1 MIVTVDDFRYF
12 GTDSAVATF
21 EKNLPEGLVVTMLE
35 GDSGNDF
42 LSIEI
47 VQDVENHITEIK
59 QPKYWEKGMQRFN
72 EYFPSGP
79 RSRKTPLP
87 EGINLEPATPS
98 EIDEAKNLPFRQLIG
113 FLQFGA
119 TTKPEIKYALSVL
132 SQHNKG
138 WSTLHFGCA
147 LRTLEYGYESR
158 EMGTI
163 YSDLDKHGVNM
174 LYAYAD
180 SNYRPPLS
188 QGARYTMAN
197 GGVISSTSSRHK
209 KTNTSTTDAE
219 AEEAYLASN
228 DVVALRKIFEEIG
241 LKQIDPTT
249 IYCDNQPAI
258 HIMENKGSIAKKSK
272 AMATQIFAL
281 RDRMIDHEV
290 ELKYLSTVEMA
301 ADIGTKALGKVKF
314 QLFRDIITGYALV
327 RASKRNY
334 TIPIMAISLQELQT

>member
-1 MIVTVDDFRYF
+1 MKQSIVDPGLWFQRELHTEEDIKKLKLSEDYLLIAKEFILVIVTVDDFRYF
-12 GTDSAVATF
+12 GTDSAVAKF

-35 GDSGNDF
+35 GDSGNNF

-47 VQDVENHITEIK
+47 FQDIENHITEIK

-72 EYFPSGP
+72 EYFPNSP

-163 YSDLDKHGVNM
+163 
-174 LYAYAD
+174 
-180 SNYRPPLS
+180 
-188 QGARYTMAN
+188 
-197 GGVISSTSSRHK
+197 
-209 KTNTSTTDAE
+209 
-219 AEEAYLASN
+219 
-228 DVVALRKIFEEIG
+228 
-241 LKQIDPTT
+241 
-249 IYCDNQPAI
+249 
-258 HIMENKGSIAKKSK
+258 
-272 AMATQIFAL
+272 
-281 RDRMIDHEV
+281 
-290 ELKYLSTVEMA
+290 
-301 ADIGTKALGKVKF
+301 
-314 QLFRDIITGYALV
+314 
-327 RASKRNY
+327 
-334 TIPIMAISLQELQT
+334 